1 VSLLTHERTEV
12 WNGALAT
19 WCAFWLV
26 VGIWTGYE
34 LWQLA
39 ELGSTLADSG
49 RALDSAGTALQSLGR
64 VPVVGDST
72 EELGREVSAN
82 ASEIVADAGRAKSS
96 LRQVGVLV
104 GLTISLVPTVPAV
117 VLLRLRRGS
126 AGGGAA

>member
-1 VSLLTHERTEV
+1 MSLPPDDRPEL
-12 WNGALAT
+12 WNGAVAS

-49 RALDSAGTALQSLGR
+49 RALDSAGTALQSLGS

-82 ASEIVADAGRAKSS
+82 ASDIVADSGRAQSS

-104 GLTISLVPTVPAV
+104 GVTISLVPTVPAV
-117 VLLRLRRGS
+117 VLLRLRRER
-126 AGGGAA
+126 AGGAAA